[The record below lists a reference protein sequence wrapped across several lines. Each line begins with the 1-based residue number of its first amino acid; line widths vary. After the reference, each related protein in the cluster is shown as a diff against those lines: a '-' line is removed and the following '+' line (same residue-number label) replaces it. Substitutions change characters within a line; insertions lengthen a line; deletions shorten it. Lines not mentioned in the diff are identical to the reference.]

1 MSTSMSHSRER
12 SMAKP
17 NESGSK
23 SSRKPTS
30 LYANTASASCST
42 ATGKSRA
49 STSTSTM
56 TTIGTARPNGWS
68 SVSWTGHPT
77 VAVELDE
84 GNRGEL
90 AQKHEPVKLEKR
102 GFQLERRIG
111 EEGERDLHSQKHD
124 ERPAHPR
131 RDEPPTGEQEEDKQE
146 EG

>member
-1 MSTSMSHSRER
+1 MLNCHREKQSQHIHEHNDR
-12 SMAKP
+12 RRHRETEDHPFGLLA
-17 NESGSK
+17 
-23 SSRKPTS
+23 
-30 LYANTASASCST
+30 L
-42 ATGKSRA
+42 
-49 STSTSTM
+49 
-56 TTIGTARPNGWS
+56 
-68 SVSWTGHPT
+68 SWTGHPT